1 MTTRRRLGPGP
12 AEHHSPAETD
22 TTVAD
27 PVPPRVQAADADLDG
42 GALYRPDPA
51 SLADL
56 RARGVLGQRPA
67 ALVPAT
73 RTYGHGAGAQA
84 RS

>member
-12 AEHHSPAETD
+12 AARHSPAGTS
-22 TTVAD
+22 AD
-27 PVPPRVQAADADLDG
+27 VPGPVPPRVQAATADLDG
-42 GALYRPDPA
+42 GTLYRPDLG

-56 RARGVLGQRPA
+56 HARGVLGHRPA
-67 ALVPAT
+67 APDPAP

-84 RS
+84 ES